1 MLCEKCNKNEA
12 KFHLIMLIN
21 GEKRELSLC
30 EECASKFPNVKF
42 GMELRN
48 VNESDFKNILDYFKN
63 SNQVKNFD
71 IDVICKNCGQT
82 FSEYKKEKKVH
93 CEHCYESF
101 KGLLD
106 EEILEYHKAT
116 EHVGKIPKHQNQQI
130 SKKNELSKLKYDL
143 SEAIINEEYEKA
155 ASLRDMIKK
164 LNDSEEEGHEF
175 EKLES

>member
-71 IDVICKNCGQT
+71 IEDRKSV
-82 FSEYKKEKKVH
+82 V
-93 CEHCYESF
+93 
-101 KGLLD
+101 
-106 EEILEYHKAT
+106 
-116 EHVGKIPKHQNQQI
+116 
-130 SKKNELSKLKYDL
+130 
-143 SEAIINEEYEKA
+143 
-155 ASLRDMIKK
+155 
-164 LNDSEEEGHEF
+164 
-175 EKLES
+175 